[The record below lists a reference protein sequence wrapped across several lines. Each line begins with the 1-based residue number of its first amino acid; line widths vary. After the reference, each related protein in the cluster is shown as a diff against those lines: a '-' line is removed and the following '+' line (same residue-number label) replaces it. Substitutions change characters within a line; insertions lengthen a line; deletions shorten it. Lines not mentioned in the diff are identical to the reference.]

1 MNTQNP
7 SAPNGS
13 AAGSVPASNR
23 PTGRGLGPEH
33 GAEASAR
40 RTGERRLPWYHLLF
54 TGIAAA
60 LIAGIILSLLGK
72 FSLGGV
78 VVLGYLLHL
87 VIGYLYSRFREG
99 ARWATD
105 RLMSLIV
112 FGAFG
117 LAMIPLISLM
127 WEVIAQ
133 GAPRVF
139 SDGFLSSDM
148 QGFNGGAD
156 GGGIFHSIIGTLL
169 ITLGASII
177 SIPIGMMT
185 AVFLVEYGQYGWK
198 KYLGKGITFLVDV
211 MTGVPSIVA
220 GLFAVALFVTIT
232 NDPSIRNG
240 FMGSVA
246 LSVLM
251 IPTVV
256 RSSEE
261 MIRLIPLELRE
272 AAYALGVPKW
282 LTIVRVV
289 LRTAIAGLTTGVTLA
304 IARVIGETA
313 PLLFTIGGFYS
324 LNSNLFDGRMSALPL
339 YINSQYRSGYAA
351 CDGSG
356 EKVLNYFT
364 REEYACNPDVNFQR
378 AWGAALTLIA
388 IVMVL
393 NVIARLVSYYFSP
406 KTGR

>member
-1 MNTQNP
+1 MTVDNTAAN
-7 SAPNGS
+7 ADLAATGKGS
-13 AAGSVPASNR
+13 EPRR
-23 PTGRGLGPEH
+23 PKR
-33 GAEASAR
+33 SFDS
-40 RTGERRLPWYHLLF
+40 TGERRLPTWHIVMVGVVALVLVSTVLL
-54 TGIAAA
+54 A
-60 LIAGIILSLLGK
+60 LGK
-72 FSLGGV
+72 FSISAVL
-78 VVLGYLLHL
+78 VLGYLAHL
-87 VIGYLYSRFREG
+87 VLGWAYSRVREG
-99 ARWATD
+99 ERWAKD

-112 FGAFG
+112 VGTFA
-117 LAMIPLISLM
+117 LAMIPLISLLV
-127 WEVIAQ
+127 EVISQ
-133 GAPRVF
+133 GGPRLLRP
-139 SDGFLSSDM
+139 GFLNGDM

-156 GGGIFHSIIGTLL
+156 GGGILHAIVGTLL

-177 SIPIGMMT
+177 SIPIGLLT
-185 AVFLVEYGQYGWK
+185 SVFLVEYAQTGWRK
-198 KYLGKGITFLVDV
+198 TLGKGITFLVDV

-220 GLFAVALFVTIT
+220 GLFTLALFTTIT
-232 NDPSIRNG
+232 GEAGMRMG

-261 MIRLIPLELRE
+261 MIRLVPLELRE

-313 PLLFTIGGFYS
+313 PLMFTIGVIPT
-324 LNSNLFDGRMSALPL
+324 LNSNVFDGRMMALPTF
-339 YINSQYRSGYAA
+339 INQQYRMGAAPCSG
-351 CDGSG
+351 D
-356 EKVLNYFT
+356 EKVLNFFT
-364 REEYACNPDVNFQR
+364 REEFACNPDINLQR
-378 AWGAALTLIA
+378 AWAAALTLIL

-393 NVIARLVSYYFSP
+393 NVFARLVSYYFSP

>member
-1 MNTQNP
+1 MNTENP
-7 SAPNGS
+7 SASNGS
-13 AAGSVPASNR
+13 VAGSVPVSNR
-23 PTGRGLGPEH
+23 PTGDNPNPGRR
-33 GAEASAR
+33 AETSTR
-40 RTGERRLPWYHLLF
+40 RTGERRLPWYHLLL
-54 TGIAAA
+54 TGVAAA
-60 LIAGIILSLLGK
+60 VVAAVILAVLGK

-78 VVLGYLLHL
+78 LVLGYLLHL
-87 VIGYLYSRFREG
+87 VIGYVYSRIREG

-127 WEVIAQ
+127 WEVIAN
-133 GAPRVF
+133 GAPRLLF
-139 SDGFLSSDM
+139 PGFLTGDM

-156 GGGIFHSIIGTLL
+156 GGGILHGIVGTLL

-177 SIPIGMMT
+177 SIPVGLMT

-198 KYLGKGITFLVDV
+198 KYLGMGITFLVDV

-220 GLFAVALFVTIT
+220 GLFALALFVTLSGE
-232 NDPSIRNG
+232 PGIRMG

-313 PLLFTIGGFYS
+313 PLLFTIGVVQTMNTS
-324 LNSNLFDGRMSALPL
+324 LFDGRMMALPTF
-339 YINSQYRSGYAA
+339 INQQYGAGYAP
-351 CDGSG
+351 CSKDG
-356 EKVLNYFT
+356 EKVINYFT
-364 REEYACNPDVNFQR
+364 REEFACNPDVNFQR
-378 AWGAALTLIA
+378 AWAAALTLII

-393 NVIARLVSYYFSP
+393 NIAARFVSYYFSP

>member
-1 MNTQNP
+1 MNTQEP
-7 SAPNGS
+7 QAAGA
-13 AAGSVPASNR
+13 AAGSVTVSNQPAGNN
-23 PTGRGLGPEH
+23 PNPGRKADQSSH
-33 GAEASAR
+33 HAA
-40 RTGERRLPWYHLLF
+40 ERRLPWYHLLL
-54 TGIAAA
+54 TGIASA
-60 LIAGIILSLLGK
+60 IIVGVILAILGK
-72 FSLGGV
+72 FSFAGVLVGG
-78 VVLGYLLHL
+78 YILHL
-87 VIGYLYSRFREG
+87 VIGYLYSRIREG
-99 ARWATD
+99 KRWATD

-127 WEVIAQ
+127 WEVISN
-133 GAPRVF
+133 GGPRLF
-139 SDGFLSSDM
+139 KPGFLTGDM

-156 GGGIFHSIIGTLL
+156 GGGILHAVVGTLL
-169 ITLGASII
+169 ITLGASLI
-177 SIPIGMMT
+177 SIPVGMLT
-185 AVFLVEYGQYGWK
+185 AVFLVEYALSGWK
-198 KYLGKGITFLVDV
+198 KTLGKGITFLVDV

-220 GLFAVALFVTIT
+220 GLFALALFVTVSG
-232 NDPSIRNG
+232 DPGLRMG

-256 RSSEE
+256 RSAEE
-261 MIRLIPLELRE
+261 MIRLIPLDLRE

-313 PLLFTIGGFYS
+313 PLLFTIGVVPLMNG
-324 LNSNLFDGRMSALPL
+324 NLFQDRMMALPTF
-339 YINSQYRSGYAA
+339 INQQYGSGYAA
-351 CDGSG
+351 CDKSG

-364 REEYACNPDVNFQR
+364 REEFTCNPDVNFQR
-378 AWGAALTLIA
+378 AWAAALTLII

-393 NVIARLVSYYFSP
+393 NILARLVSYYFSP